1 MAHLVQS
8 DRSWQLC
15 GPGVLAVGG
24 RQVQGW
30 DAYQVGITVGVPPAS
45 RTGTIA
51 VSPPPLYDD
60 QLPYGGNIISPPN
73 GSHWVLIGDGSFRAG
88 PPPAEADCQGMLA
101 RSQAAIVGNKVTT
114 YFRRTTVCATKFDK
128 LTKAPVR
135 PRLLGLFP
143 SLWMSQVSVRLPVPL
158 G

>member
-1 MAHLVQS
+1 M
-8 DRSWQLC
+8 
-15 GPGVLAVGG
+15 
-24 RQVQGW
+24 
-30 DAYQVGITVGVPPAS
+30 PPAS

-114 YFRRTTVCATKFDK
+114 YFRRTPVCATKFDK
-128 LTKAPVR
+128 LTKAQKAVKKADDKDSR
-135 PRLLGLFP
+135 QKARKKLDKARKSFKKDC
-143 SLWMSQVSVRLPVPL
+143 SK
-158 G
+158 

>member
-1 MAHLVQS
+1 M
-8 DRSWQLC
+8 
-15 GPGVLAVGG
+15 
-24 RQVQGW
+24 
-30 DAYQVGITVGVPPAS
+30 PPAS

-73 GSHWVLIGDGSFRAG
+73 GSHWVLIGAGSFRAG

-128 LTKAPVR
+128 LTKAQKAVKKADDKDSR
-135 PRLLGLFP
+135 QKARKKLDKARKSFKKDC
-143 SLWMSQVSVRLPVPL
+143 SK
-158 G
+158 

>member
-1 MAHLVQS
+1 MKPR
-8 DRSWQLC
+8 DRVARTRQ
-15 GPGVLAVGG
+15 GRYPVPGTPLP
-24 RQVQGW
+24 
-30 DAYQVGITVGVPPAS
+30 TS
-45 RTGTIA
+45 RT
-51 VSPPPLYDD
+51 
-60 QLPYGGNIISPPN
+60 
-73 GSHWVLIGDGSFRAG
+73 RATHKG
-88 PPPAEADCQGMLA
+88 YLPPAEADCQGMLA